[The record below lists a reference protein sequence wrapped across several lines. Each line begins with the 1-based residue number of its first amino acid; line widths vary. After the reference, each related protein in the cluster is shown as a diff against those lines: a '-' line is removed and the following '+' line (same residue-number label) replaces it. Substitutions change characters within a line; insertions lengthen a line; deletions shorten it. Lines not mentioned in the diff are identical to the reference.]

1 MSVRLDDWGSRIWIY
16 ADTQARLL
24 TFVLIDGGL
33 AGFVWGYVA
42 IVIGFMFVYAS
53 LGEMASMSV
62 NPMTKYQE
70 SLILNCIQGAD
81 LRGTISLGVRICPK
95 ELPEVLELHHR
106 YGMHWVY
113 I

>member
-1 MSVRLDDWGSRIWIY
+1 MWAY
-16 ADTQARLL
+16 ADTQTRLL

-62 NPMTKYQE
+62 NAVTTYEELLM
-70 SLILNCIQGAD
+70 LNYMQGAD
-81 LRGTISLGVRICPK
+81 FWGTISLGVRVCPT
-95 ELPEVLELHHR
+95 ERPEIPELHHR
-106 YGMHWVY
+106 YGIHWVH

>member
-1 MSVRLDDWGSRIWIY
+1 MVGAAAFGS
-16 ADTQARLL
+16 TLTQQARLL

-70 SLILNCIQGAD
+70 LVMLNCMQGAN
-81 LRGTISLGVRICPK
+81 LRRTISLGIRICSK
-95 ELPEVLELHHR
+95 KRPEIFELHYR
-106 YGMHWVY
+106 YGINWAG